1 MNTYKLFRGDGDV
14 LFSIYC
20 FKIWK
25 NVQFEEVAV
34 SEKKKF
40 QQNASKFDIFLE
52 YENPKLHF
60 PFFISYY
67 FLFFPLMNALVYVD
81 IDQGIL

>member
-25 NVQFEEVAV
+25 NVQFEEVA
-34 SEKKKF
+34 F
-40 QQNASKFDIFLE
+40 FASKAKVDAFKNIFDMSGPNWKQAE
-52 YENPKLHF
+52 QP
-60 PFFISYY
+60 S
-67 FLFFPLMNALVYVD
+67 
-81 IDQGIL
+81 